1 MRLIDRSRVYPLEPE
16 LAEILEA
23 PEARHVPDD
32 MVEELRHLDGATQ
45 RVVAERVR
53 NRRWNRIGKMSLGFN
68 YASPVAREELRARG
82 YSPSGRKL

>member
-1 MRLIDRSRVYPLEPE
+1 MHLIDRSRVYDLEPE

-45 RVVAERVR
+45 RVVAERLR
-53 NRRWNRIGKMSLGFN
+53 KRGLKCKISLGFN
-68 YASPVAREELRARG
+68 YVSPAAREDLRARG

>member
-1 MRLIDRSRVYPLEPE
+1 MHLVDRSRVYPLEPE

-23 PEARHVPDD
+23 TCPPDA

-45 RVVAERVR
+45 RVVAERLR
-53 NRRWNRIGKMSLGFN
+53 KRGLKCKISLGFN
-68 YASPVAREELRARG
+68 YVSPAAREDLRARG

>member
-1 MRLIDRSRVYPLEPE
+1 MYDLEPE
-16 LAEILEA
+16 LADALEA
-23 PEARHVPDD
+23 HRPPDA

>member
-23 PEARHVPDD
+23 TRPPDA

-45 RVVAERVR
+45 RVVAERLR
-53 NRRWNRIGKMSLGFN
+53 KRGLKCKISLGFN
-68 YASPVAREELRARG
+68 YVSPVARDELRARG

>member
-23 PEARHVPDD
+23 TRPPDA

-45 RVVAERVR
+45 RVVAERLR
-53 NRRWNRIGKMSLGFN
+53 KRGLNCKIRLGFN
-68 YASPVAREELRARG
+68 YVSRFARDELRARG

>member
-23 PEARHVPDD
+23 TRPPDA

-45 RVVAERVR
+45 KIFAERFQ
-53 NRRWNRIGKMSLGFN
+53 NRKWNSIGKISLGWN
-68 YASPVAREELRARG
+68 YASPVARDELRARG

>member
-1 MRLIDRSRVYPLEPE
+1 MYDLEPE
-16 LAEILEA
+16 LAKVLEA
-23 PEARHVPDD
+23 HRVPNA
-32 MVEELRHLDGATQ
+32 MVEEQRHLDGATQ

>member
-1 MRLIDRSRVYPLEPE
+1 MDRSRVYDLEPE
-16 LAEILEA
+16 LADALEA
-23 PEARHVPDD
+23 HRPPDA

-53 NRRWNRIGKMSLGFN
+53 NRRWNRIGKMSIGFN
-68 YASPVAREELRARG
+68 YASPVARDELRARG

>member
-23 PEARHVPDD
+23 TRPPDA
-32 MVEELRHLDGATQ
+32 MVEELRHLDGAQ
-45 RVVAERVR
+45 QKFFAKRFQ
-53 NRRWNRIGKMSLGFN
+53 NRKWNSIGKISLGWN
-68 YASPVAREELRARG
+68 YASPVAREDLRARG

>member
-1 MRLIDRSRVYPLEPE
+1 MYDLEPE
-16 LAEILEA
+16 LADALEA
-23 PEARHVPDD
+23 HRPPDA
-32 MVEELRHLDGATQ
+32 MVDELRHLDGATQ

>member
-1 MRLIDRSRVYPLEPE
+1 MDRSRVYDLEPE

-23 PEARHVPDD
+23 TRPPDA

>member
-1 MRLIDRSRVYPLEPE
+1 MHLIDRSRVYDLEPE

-23 PEARHVPDD
+23 TRPPDA

-45 RVVAERVR
+45 KIFAKRFQ
-53 NRRWNRIGKMSLGFN
+53 NRKWNSSGKISLGWN
-68 YASPVAREELRARG
+68 YASPVAREDLRARG